1 MTAINRTAYP
11 YFKPIP
17 SSEELAELYTPT
29 ATELALAHS
38 KVRLA
43 PSRLSFLVLLKSF
56 QRLGYFPHPEVIPDA
71 VITHIR
77 SFLNLNDSISAI
89 APEASRYRYYRF
101 IRQYLKV
108 KPYSSVAK

>member
-77 SFLNLNDSISAI
+77 SFLNLEASGAI

-101 IRQYLKV
+101 ILQYLKV